1 MELGTSIP
9 TYSTGDNLVPGDTI
23 RNWARRAEDAGFA
36 GLWTIDHLLEPR
48 TYQTGTIDPVLALSH
63 AAAVTT
69 QIELGSSIVVAPLR
83 RTANIARRWRGL
95 QHLAD
100 RPVTLGVGAG
110 YIEAEF
116 EAAGVP
122 RAERGPRL
130 TEQIEVLDRWFTGE
144 SVSFDG
150 RFHSFE
156 DIRID
161 PVMDDAPRIIVGGGW
176 VEDDDGEP
184 SIPEPVLDRILMA
197 DGWIAANTQ
206 PDEVAIAWDIIADY
220 ARDQGVAPESID
232 RLLVNYTHL
241 VDSEDP
247 ETVRAEQREVFAD
260 LWPPSVRSFEEYV
273 SESAVVGTID
283 EIQSMLADYA
293 EIGFDQ
299 IILAPAAHEPA
310 ALSEQLELLSDRI
323 LPAVP

>member
-122 RAERGPRL
+122 RSERGPRL

>member
-9 TYSTGDNLVPGDTI
+9 TYSTGANLVPGDTI
-23 RNWARRAEDAGFA
+23 RDWARQAEEAGFA

-48 TYQTGTIDPVLALSH
+48 TYQTGTIDPVIALSH
-63 AAAVTT
+63 AAAVTD

-83 RTANIARRWRGL
+83 RTANIVRRWRGL

-122 RAERGPRL
+122 RTERGPRL
-130 TEQIEVLDRWFTGE
+130 TEQIEVLERWFTGE
-144 SVSFDG
+144 PVSFDG

-161 PVMDDAPRIIVGGGW
+161 PVLEDRPRMIVGGGW
-176 VEDDDGEP
+176 LQDEDGDP
-184 SIPEPVLDRILMA
+184 SIPEPVLDRILQA

-206 PDEVAIAWDIIADY
+206 PAEVAKAWEIIADY
-220 ARDQGVAPESID
+220 ARDQGVEPESID

-241 VDSEDP
+241 VDSQDP
-247 ETVRAEQREVFAD
+247 ETVRAEQQRVFAD
-260 LWPPSVRSFEEYV
+260 LWPPSVRSFEDYV

-283 EIQSMLADYA
+283 EIQSMLAEYA
-293 EIGFDQ
+293 DVGFDQ
-299 IILAPAAHEPA
+299 VILAPAAHEPA
-310 ALSEQLELLSDRI
+310 ALSEQLELLTDRI
-323 LPAVP
+323 LPAVR

>member
-1 MELGTSIP
+1 MEIGTSIP
-9 TYSTGDNLVPGDTI
+9 TYSTGANLVPGETI
-23 RNWARRAEDAGFA
+23 REWARRTEAAGFA

-48 TYQTGTIDPVLALSH
+48 TYQTGTIDPTMALSH
-63 AAAVTT
+63 AAAVTD

-100 RPVTLGVGAG
+100 RPVTLGVGTG

-122 RAERGPRL
+122 RSERGPRL
-130 TEQIEVLDRWFTGE
+130 TEQLEVLDRWFTGE
-144 SVSFDG
+144 AVSFDG

-161 PVMDDAPRIIVGGGW
+161 PVLEDAPRIIVGGGW
-176 VEDDDGEP
+176 LQDDDGEP
-184 SIPEPVLDRILMA
+184 YIPTPVLDRIIRA

-206 PDEVAIAWDIIADY
+206 PDEAATAWTLIAEY
-220 ARDQGVAPESID
+220 AREQGVPPESID

-241 VDSEDP
+241 VDSHDP
-247 ETVRAEQREVFAD
+247 ETVRAEQRDVFAD
-260 LWPPSVRSFEEYV
+260 LWPPSVRSFDEYV
-273 SESAVVGTID
+273 SESAVVGTIN
-283 EIQSMLADYA
+283 EIQSMLAEYA

-299 IILAPAAHEPA
+299 VILAPAAHESQ
-310 ALSEQLELLSDRI
+310 ALFEQFELLTDRI
-323 LPAVP
+323 LPAAP